1 MDNITKSHIRQIKQA
16 MRQKKLVIFA
26 GAGVSKWAGVPL
38 WGELID
44 ELKKELD
51 LPQYETDYLKIPQLY
66 KNLRKGKEFQ
76 ERVKD
81 ILRDGEVQYNK
92 IHEALLDLKPCHIV
106 TTNYDDLFEQAIAN
120 SNENFF
126 TVSKDEDLPFNK
138 GERLLIK
145 MHGDFRSGNIV
156 LTENDYLD
164 YAKNFPLIRSYVMSL
179 FASKLV
185 LFVGFS
191 FSDINLKYI
200 LRDVRN
206 CLGGKMQ
213 PVYMLTSAVE
223 NVHIVNYL
231 DDNFVNMVQIG
242 KDDAAAVLKEQGVEC
257 VQSFFEDVRSQTLYN
272 QLVCIG
278 RYSEIKSDFF
288 LLFENFL
295 ADNIEQFHHLGRYIK
310 YVFPAEMRSQA
321 RLIDGILTI
330 PEGYVTSAKKLFED
344 SAEAKAFRESNKD
357 SLLKILLWL
366 NANGV
371 MEIKDVVNV
380 NSFLDS
386 YQLNEMKGD
395 LTYIYDLD
403 IKKVAAILEERGNK
417 PLNYTKDDLMYPY
430 MLCLIGR
437 YKEAYDCYKRLL
449 NVMIARKKYVLAFI
463 CKYNMRSLYG
473 PVMNEIVNWSKE
485 MWTGLNKEIGGIDL
499 QDALNNMPI
508 DGLPRVVLTD
518 LASGKYF
525 ADRLIEAN
533 DYRQKLK
540 SQHVESL
547 KGGISFNSNIVHVLW
562 TADEMIDFDHNNYIY
577 NEPFSRC
584 RQIYM
589 NITEGILHSVLTKD
603 SKFGSTKLKNLDG
616 EMADVFV
623 FYLQPND
630 LGELLNKLMD
640 KERLDV
646 DHTFINRIKQWMEN
660 LYEASAEGHYQQ
672 AVFSRK
678 RIGEIILNIL
688 WLSLYTKTNL
698 ELPHVYSLIK
708 EYWFDG
714 RMMVY
719 DKLYNEFFYRYPA
732 SAKEAVGIMER
743 ILHSNIGYARR
754 LDYTVAN
761 LCHYIEEGGEK
772 VEELISVKMI
782 QNSNNIQYIASFC
795 RVATDDV
802 KEEIISYLQDNVKS
816 LYQLL
821 EAQKYSKS
829 NVMTAALVRK
839 LKDTFATR
847 DENILFAEEYVCAN
861 MKWIFDKCQDEQL
874 KGAIEECF
882 SINNCYQFMRNPEMY
897 EGLVSEIPGSWY
909 LYVEDEV
916 LKRLLRNPLAVNNVK
931 QFCKQNPWYK
941 DFKEKIWNLL

>member
-1 MDNITKSHIRQIKQA
+1 MDNITKSHIRQIQQA
-16 MRQKKLVIFA
+16 MRQNKLVVFA
-26 GAGVSKWAGVPL
+26 GAGVSKSAGVPL
-38 WGELID
+38 WGELIE

-51 LPQYETDYLKIPQLY
+51 LPQYETDFLKIPQLY
-66 KNLRKGKEFQ
+66 KNLRKGKEFL
-76 ERVKD
+76 ERIKD
-81 ILRDGEVQYNK
+81 ILQDGEVQYNK

-106 TTNYDDLFEQAIAN
+106 TANYDDLFEQAIVN
-120 SNENFF
+120 SNSNFF
-126 TVSKDEDLPFNK
+126 TVSKDEDLPFNR

-145 MHGDFRSGNIV
+145 MHGDFKSGNIV

-164 YAKNFPLIRSYVMSL
+164 YAKNFPLIRAYVMSI

-206 CLGGKMQ
+206 CLGEKMQ
-213 PVYMLTSAVE
+213 PVYMLTSAVD
-223 NVHIVNYL
+223 NVHVVNYFDENYINL
-231 DDNFVNMVQIG
+231 VQID
-242 KDDAAAVLKEQGVEC
+242 KDDAEAVLKEQGVEC
-257 VQSFFEDVRSQTLYN
+257 DQSLFEDVGSQTLYN

-278 RYSEIKSDFF
+278 RYNENRSDFF
-288 LLFENFL
+288 SLLENLL
-295 ADNIEQFHHLGRYIK
+295 ADNIEQFHYLGRYIK
-310 YVFPAEMRSQA
+310 YVFPAEMRREA
-321 RLIDGILTI
+321 RLSDGTLIL
-330 PEGYVTSAKKLFED
+330 PEGYATSAKKLFED
-344 SAEAKAFRESNKD
+344 TEAGVAFRESNKD

-371 MEIKDVVNV
+371 MDIKDVVDV
-380 NSFLDS
+380 RAFLKQ
-386 YQLNEMKGD
+386 YQLKDSKGE

-403 IKKVAAILEERGNK
+403 IKKVATILEERGNK
-417 PLNYTKDDLMYPY
+417 PLSCTKDDLMYPY

-449 NVMIARKKYVLAFI
+449 SVMVARKKYVLAFI

-473 PVMNEIVNWSKE
+473 PVMNEISNWSKE
-485 MWTGLNKEIGGIDL
+485 MWTGLNKEIGSIDL

-584 RQIYM
+584 RQIYT
-589 NITEGILHSVLTKD
+589 NIAEGILHSVLTKEGEIGA
-603 SKFGSTKLKNLDG
+603 SKLKRLYDDV
-616 EMADVFV
+616 ADVFV

-630 LGELLNKLMD
+630 LGDLLSKLVG
-640 KERLDV
+640 KEKLAV
-646 DHTFINRIKQWMEN
+646 DETFVSRVKQWMDN
-660 LYEASAEGHYQQ
+660 LYEASAEGIYQQ
-672 AVFSRK
+672 TVFSRK
-678 RIGEIILNIL
+678 RIGEIILNVL
-688 WLSLYTKTNL
+688 WLSLYTKTSL

-708 EYWFDG
+708 DYWFDG
-714 RMMVY
+714 RMMVH
-719 DKLYNEFFYRYPA
+719 DKLFNEFFYRYTA
-732 SAKEAVGIMER
+732 SAKEAVGILER

-754 LDYTVAN
+754 LDYAVAN
-761 LCHYIEEGGEK
+761 LCHYVEDGREK

-782 QNSNNIQYIASFC
+782 KHSDNIRYTASFC

-802 KEEIISYLQDNVKS
+802 KEEIILYLQENVES
-816 LYQLL
+816 LYQLF
-821 EAQKYSKS
+821 EAQKYSKC
-829 NVMTAALVRK
+829 NVMTATLVRK
-839 LKDTFATR
+839 LKDTFSAA
-847 DENILFAEEYVCAN
+847 DDNILFAEEYVCAN

-874 KGAIEECF
+874 KDAIEECF
-882 SINNCYQFMRNPEMY
+882 STNRCYLFMRNPESY
-897 EGLVSEIPGSWY
+897 DGLISEIPGSWY
-909 LYVEDEV
+909 LYVEDDV
-916 LKRLLRNPLAVNNVK
+916 LKRLMRNPLAMHNVK
-931 QFCKQNPWYK
+931 QFCEQNPWYK
-941 DFKEKIWNLL
+941 EFKEKIWNLL